1 MSTNPSQGNEGSQAA
16 GQNNLQY
23 TVGQN
28 QAVNLG
34 GEDVPMG
41 TSTGQNASAR
51 VPASESYMETFES
64 HGDIPQARF
73 GHTITVVHKTKVVLF
88 GGAMGDTGRY

>member
-1 MSTNPSQGNEGSQAA
+1 MAQ
-16 GQNNLQY
+16 NLQF
-23 TVGQN
+23 TVGN
-28 QAVNLG
+28 NSNMA
-34 GEDVPMG
+34 EDIAM
-41 TSTGQNASAR
+41 SASAGPTDKANLNR
-51 VPASESYMETFES
+51 VPNAESYMETFES